1 MVLDNILLKK
11 IEEVK
16 QFIAN
21 MIPIAG
27 NQTPSADTTNGS
39 SGTNMDYAKS
49 DHTHPKSN
57 LYAETNHTHSQYLTT
72 HQDISGKLNISQT
85 SYKGKNVVVDNTTGN
100 ITFED
105 KPTIPQASTSSPL
118 ADMTGGAIGSDS
130 KYAKA
135 DHQHPLSS
143 AYATSG
149 HTHTTS
155 DLPSTVMSETDI
167 SDIIDTLNTN
177 DIFAYS
183 NKNVGQSGDTI
194 CLVGKLYGDD
204 IEGKTIQFYDNNTL
218 LGSSNT
224 DAYGTALY
232 DYVCTGEGEKKITTK
247 YGTSQSEIY
256 GLIDCIKRDGGTSSD
271 HNDIWST
278 NQTSSSIIV
287 TRTDEYTEFKEAVT
301 GSNFGN
307 SVMGV
312 TDSCVIEFDYYQV
325 DGELNSF
332 MQLYDTNNNQSY
344 TGGINLSSFNGS
356 VGNWY
361 HIKLQIQ
368 NGVLTATNT
377 TNGKTFTRTL
387 INTPSKFNFWSS
399 AEITAIRFKNFCIYP
414 I

>member
-27 NQTPSADTTNGS
+27 NQAPSADTTNGS

-105 KPTIPQASTSSPL
+105 KPTVPQASTSSPL

-149 HTHTTS
+149 HTHTIG
-155 DLPSTVMSETDI
+155 DLPSDVINETDI
-167 SDIIDTLNTN
+167 DDIIGTLNTN

-224 DAYGTALY
+224 DVYGTALY
-232 DYVCTGEGEKKITTK
+232 DYVCTGNGEKEITTK
-247 YGTSQSEIY
+247 YGTLVSQPYDVVDFQKLDKGLSGSGNHNDNLWDDVNSLQRESDGTVLTNSSATSWISANIVGENTRIPFTDSLTFEIDILELNLDPSYAQSRIYLNGWTDYIQITATGKYRFVVTPTKITAYRNGAFLTDKNLASTISESNFF
-256 GLIDCIKRDGGTSSD
+256 LVVTTPTSSLKFI
-271 HNDIWST
+271 NC
-278 NQTSSSIIV
+278 
-287 TRTDEYTEFKEAVT
+287 
-301 GSNFGN
+301 G
-307 SVMGV
+307 
-312 TDSCVIEFDYYQV
+312 YY
-325 DGELNSF
+325 
-332 MQLYDTNNNQSY
+332 
-344 TGGINLSSFNGS
+344 
-356 VGNWY
+356 
-361 HIKLQIQ
+361 
-368 NGVLTATNT
+368 
-377 TNGKTFTRTL
+377 
-387 INTPSKFNFWSS
+387 
-399 AEITAIRFKNFCIYP
+399 
-414 I
+414 